1 MKQILAFGTL
11 MVICAMLGA
20 FFTAIGSLEDNALD
34 RAVHA
39 PVSYRVTVHA
49 AGGGGC
55 SHWAPLDEHKD
66 CKPELCPTVED
77 ETQMICR

>member
-20 FFTAIGSLEDNALD
+20 FLRKIGKQ
-34 RAVHA
+34 
-39 PVSYRVTVHA
+39 PVLHYSQTVKA
-49 AGGGGC
+49 SDC

-77 ETQMICR
+77 ETQMVCR